1 MTQINRQLTV
11 WQGSN
16 DIQLHL
22 TDPYGHVNGVVSLS
36 LEECRQLGEALAAVQ
51 PIEVI
56 DVEAVVVAEPEPDP
70 VVETEMET
78 EVETKAVDTDWAA
91 MTRAEILEEVK
102 DRFEVLLDGT
112 LKKDALIVKAMQ
124 LEAEHD
130 A

>member
-1 MTQINRQLTV
+1 MTKINRQLTV

-36 LEECRQLGEALAAVQ
+36 LDECRQLGEALAALQ
-51 PIEVI
+51 PIVVV
-56 DVEAVVVAEPEPDP
+56 DVGAVVVENDESKP
-70 VVETEMET
+70 
-78 EVETKAVDTDWAA
+78 DTDWAA

-112 LKKDALIVKAMQ
+112 LKKDALIAKAVQ

>member
-11 WQGSN
+11 WQGLN
-16 DIQLHL
+16 DVQLHL
-22 TDPYGHVNGVVSLS
+22 TDPYGHVNGVISLS
-36 LEECRQLGEALAAVQ
+36 LEECRQLGEALDALR
-51 PIEVI
+51 PIKVI
-56 DVEAVVVAEPEPDP
+56 DVEAVVVAEPDPEP
-70 VVETEMET
+70 VVET

-112 LKKDALIVKAMQ
+112 LKKDALIAKAVQ

-130 A
+130 S

>member
-11 WQGSN
+11 WQGPN
-16 DIQLHL
+16 DVQLHL

-36 LEECRQLGEALAAVQ
+36 LEECRQLGEALAVVQ
-51 PIEVI
+51 PIVVI
-56 DVEAVVVAEPEPDP
+56 DVEAVVVEEPEPEP
-70 VVETEMET
+70 VVETEVET
-78 EVETKAVDTDWAA
+78 EVETQAVDTDWAA

-112 LKKDALIVKAMQ
+112 LKKDALIAKAVQ